1 MRCFLSRGVGAAFF
15 RKKIP
20 VASAADQA
28 CFIDSM
34 PAKSSGPK
42 ERVVLLM
49 LLGVLLA
56 LVVFLGG
63 LLLQTYRK
71 YENFRARE
79 LRIEQKL
86 AQARKEFDRKEAY
99 LLRLMED
106 GEFLERVARERL
118 GYARPDELLFR
129 FPPGGEVEVG
139 SPGRF

>member
-1 MRCFLSRGVGAAFF
+1 MAG
-15 RKKIP
+15 KN
-20 VASAADQA
+20 
-28 CFIDSM
+28 
-34 PAKSSGPK
+34 SGPK

-56 LVVFLGG
+56 LVVFFGG

-86 AQARKEFDRKEAY
+86 AQARKEFALKEAY
-99 LLRLMED
+99 LVRLLED
-106 GEFLERVARERL
+106 QEFLERVVRERL

-129 FPPGGEVEVG
+129 FLPDGRVEAG
-139 SPGRF
+139 AATSF